1 MNSKSV
7 ESMMIDISITEQQMV
22 FKNRSIRL
30 IFPVSTSKQG
40 EGFKEGSNKTPLGM
54 HEICEKIG
62 KGAESGTV
70 FRDRVKT
77 ERIAVINGEGNDLIT
92 SRILRL
98 KGLQIRNA
106 NTYERY
112 IYIHGTNDEKNI
124 GKKAS
129 AGCIRMKNR
138 DIIELFDHVKIGCKV
153 YIRR

>member
-1 MNSKSV
+1 
-7 ESMMIDISITEQQMV
+7 MMIDISITEQQMV
-22 FKNRSIRL
+22 FKNRNIRL
-30 IFPVSTSKQG
+30 IFPVSTSKHG
-40 EGFKEGSNKTPLGM
+40 EGFEEGSNKTPLGM
-54 HEICEKIG
+54 HEVCEKIG
-62 KGAESGTV
+62 KGAGLGTI
-70 FRDRVKT
+70 FRNRVKT
-77 ERIAVINGEGNDLIT
+77 EKTAVIDGEDKDLIT

-98 KGLQIRNA
+98 KGLQVRNA
-106 NTYERY
+106 NTYKRY